1 MKKLLFLLILLYNT
15 AVSQDRNAI
24 RSIVAESMLS
34 NDELRF
40 ANNTM
45 EDGFV
50 GEHWFAEV
58 DFNPEESQLV
68 LNFPDGSSATW
79 DNNIAKI
86 HGAGIYSW
94 RGKTNDGLGRATL
107 VYNNGMITGRVSVNP
122 RLTYRIQPLS
132 ANRHM
137 VYRVNPAAGIR
148 EESNEHYKM
157 MSDRAWVPSEE
168 MHSPKRNEQ
177 EDEAMKLTGNDCYI
191 RILVGFDNVAGPSLA
206 DPIGFALECIVLS
219 NDIYAQSEVNFEAE
233 LAYADIYPDAA
244 SVDIDDALAQWQF
257 DFDNGFDNV
266 FSDREQYDADFCIL
280 ITENFDGD
288 YVGLAATIGA
298 SYSSA
303 FCVVEDGAA
312 IDNLSFTHE
321 IGHLM
326 GARHDLYVD
335 GSGDYNHGYIIHS
348 EQVRTV
354 MAYNTECEDN
364 GYDCDRVEYF
374 SNPDVDFP
382 GTGKALGDASEAHNE
397 RALDENE
404 VDFKDF
410 EPIVTNKTFLFPE
423 FISGTIYGSI
433 TALSSIHNASS
444 YEISNGAQGVWSAG
458 DELYLDVGFEVES
471 GSQFEGKIAGCNASK
486 IGETVNASFVNDVDA
501 TLLMNIFPDP
511 ASSETSI
518 SFTLPETALIRGM
531 LYDLSGRNLLTFING
546 TFEPGTHQVNID
558 VSKIPSGTYLCK
570 MDAGAI
576 REVKKLVVQH

>member
-40 ANNTM
+40 ANNVL
-45 EDGFV
+45 EDGFIK
-50 GEHWFAEV
+50 EHWFAELSF
-58 DFNPEESQLV
+58 DPAASQLE
-68 LNFPDGSSATW
+68 LSFPDGSTATW
-79 DNNIAKI
+79 NNRITKA
-86 HGAGIYSW
+86 HGSSIYSW
-94 RGKTNDGLGRATL
+94 SGRVENGYGSATL
-107 VYNNGMITGRVSVNP
+107 VNNNGMITGYVSVNP
-122 RLTYRIQPLS
+122 RLTYRIQPIS
-132 ANRHM
+132 ADRHI
-137 VYRVNPAAGIR
+137 VYRVNQKVDVR
-148 EESNEHYKM
+148 EESKEHYQK
-157 MSDRAWVPSEE
+157 MSDRTWVPSEE
-168 MHSPKRNEQ
+168 MRSTKMNE
-177 EDEAMKLTGNDCYI
+177 EESGDMKLTGNDCFI

-206 DPIGFALECIVLS
+206 DPLGFAILCIE
-219 NDIYAQSEVNFEAE
+219 NCNEIYAQSEINFEAE
-233 LAYADIYPDAA
+233 LAYADIYPNAA
-244 SVDIDDALAQWQF
+244 STDIDDALAAWQF
-257 DFDNGFDNV
+257 ELVDGFNDV
-266 FSDREQYDADFCIL
+266 HSDREQFDADFCIL

-312 IDNLSFTHE
+312 IDNFSFAHE

-326 GARHDLYVD
+326 GARHDLYED

-354 MAYNTECEDN
+354 MAYNTECDDN
-364 GYDCDRVEYF
+364 GYNCQRIAFF
-374 SNPDVDFP
+374 SNPDIDFD
-382 GTGKALGDASEAHNE
+382 GTGKALGDAEDAHNE

-404 VDFKDF
+404 VDFKDL

-423 FISGTIYGSI
+423 TISGTIYGSI

-471 GSQFEGKIAGCNASK
+471 GSQFVGKIAGCNASK
-486 IGETVNASFVNDVDA
+486 IGETVDESFVNGMDA
-501 TLLMNIFPDP
+501 TLLMNVFPDP
-511 ASSETSI
+511 ANNETSI
-518 SFTLPETALIRGM
+518 SFTLPETAMVRGM
-531 LYDLSGRNLLTFING
+531 LYDLSGRNLLTFINN

-558 VSKIPSGTYLCK
+558 VNKIPSGTYLCK